1 MINRPVLVLNQNFE
15 PLSVCGV
22 KRAVILMY
30 LGKAE
35 IIETVDGYVLRSERQ
50 EIPVPSIVRLDY
62 YVKVPGKR
70 IMLTRKNILKRD
82 GSRCQY
88 CGRKEGSM
96 TVDHIVPKI
105 YGGEDT
111 WENLVCACSDCNNK
125 KGHKLPEQAGLRLIR
140 KPRKP
145 NNITFIRQF
154 IGIKD
159 HRWKRYLFME

>member
-15 PLSVCGV
+15 PLYVCGV

-35 IIETVDGYVLRSERQ
+35 TIETVDGYVLRSELQ

-88 CGRKEGSM
+88 CGGKEGMM

-105 YGGEDT
+105 YGGKDT
-111 WENLVCACSDCNNK
+111 WENLVCSCADCNNK
-125 KGHKLPEQAGLRLIR
+125 KGHQLPEQAGLRLIR

-145 NNITFIRQF
+145 NNITFIQQF

>member
-1 MINRPVLVLNQNFE
+1 MNRPVLVLNQNFE

-22 KRAVILMY
+22 RRAVILMY

-111 WENLVCACSDCNNK
+111 WENLVCACADCNNK

>member
-35 IIETVDGYVLRSERQ
+35 TIETVDGYVLRSELQ

-88 CGRKEGSM
+88 CGGKE
-96 TVDHIVPKI
+96 
-105 YGGEDT
+105 
-111 WENLVCACSDCNNK
+111 ENLVCSCADCNNK
-125 KGHKLPEQAGLRLIR
+125 KGHQLPEQAGLRLIR

-145 NNITFIRQF
+145 NNITFIQQF

>member
-1 MINRPVLVLNQNFE
+1 MVNRPVLVLNQNFE

-35 IIETVDGYVLRSERQ
+35 IIETVDGFVLRSERQ

-82 GSRCQY
+82 GGRCQY
-88 CGRKEGSM
+88 CGSKEGAM
-96 TVDHIVPKI
+96 TVDHIIPKI
-105 YGGEDT
+105 YGGKDS
-111 WENLVCACSDCNNK
+111 WENLVCACSNCNNK
-125 KGHKLPEQAGLRLIR
+125 KGHHLPEQVGLHLIR

-145 NNITFIRQF
+145 NNITFIQQF
-154 IGIKD
+154 VGVRD
-159 HRWKRYLFME
+159 TRWKRYLFME

>member
-30 LGKAE
+30 MGKAE
-35 IIETVDGYVLRSERQ
+35 IIESVDGYVLRSETQ
-50 EIPVPSIVRLDY
+50 IIPVPSIVRLDY

-82 GSRCQY
+82 GGRCQY
-88 CGRKEGSM
+88 CGSKDGMM

-105 YGGEDT
+105 YGGKDT
-111 WENLVCACSDCNNK
+111 WENLVCSCADCNNK
-125 KGHKLPEQAGLRLIR
+125 KGHQLPEQAGLRLIR

-145 NNITFIRQF
+145 NNITFIQQF

>member
-88 CGRKEGSM
+88 CGKKEGSM

-111 WENLVCACSDCNNK
+111 WENLVCACPDCNNK

>member
-22 KRAVILMY
+22 RRAVILMY

-35 IIETVDGYVLRSERQ
+35 IIESVDGFVLRSETQ
-50 EIPVPSIVRLDY
+50 LIPVPSIVRLDY

-82 GSRCQY
+82 GGRCQY
-88 CGRKEGSM
+88 CGSKEGMM
-96 TVDHIVPKI
+96 TVDHIVPRI
-105 YGGEDT
+105 YGGKDT
-111 WENLVCACSDCNNK
+111 WENLVCSCPDCNNK
-125 KGHKLPEQAGLRLIR
+125 KGHQLPEQAGLRLIR

-145 NNITFIRQF
+145 NNITFIQQF

>member
-82 GSRCQY
+82 GGRCQY
-88 CGRKEGSM
+88 CGGKEGMM

-105 YGGEDT
+105 YGGKDT
-111 WENLVCACSDCNNK
+111 WENLVCACADCNNK
-125 KGHKLPEQAGLRLIR
+125 KGHHLPEQVGLTLIR

-145 NNITFIRQF
+145 NNITFIQQF
-154 IGIKD
+154 IGVRD